1 MLFEAWYVLSKRCFC
16 CTCPFTNTD
25 YLLLLF
31 ENAVLLLSLC
41 LCFSRQLREKVW
53 QEKLKHQGEGDCPHA
68 DLSSGLCCFQGCAE
82 SSPCVQHLWRCMCR
96 LLGSR
101 QAGLYVF
108 LLAGSMACCNSLRIQ
123 LLVIGSQPGAVVQW
137 KNVFESPALALLPF
151 MCCCHIMWD

>member
-1 MLFEAWYVLSKRCFC
+1 MFSASGVSVARVPLQ
-16 CTCPFTNTD
+16 TD

-123 LLVIGSQPGAVVQW
+123 LLVIGSQPGAVVQ
-137 KNVFESPALALLPF
+137 
-151 MCCCHIMWD
+151 